1 MKWINE
7 DCSTTCS
14 NCGKQFDND
23 FEIPRKVIREFK
35 YCPNCGE
42 RSEGQKNNSG
52 VKICPVC
59 NKKFIPAVNHIYKV
73 YIKGSYK
80 KVCSWSCQRKW
91 EKRNDKD

>member
-7 DCSTTCS
+7 ECSVVC
-14 NCGKQFDND
+14 NKCGFTLDTD
-23 FEIPRKVIREFK
+23 FEIKRSVVNRFK

-42 RSEGQKNNSG
+42 YSEGQENNSG

-59 NKKFIPAVNHIYKV
+59 GKKFIPAVNHIYKV
-73 YIKGSYK
+73 YIDRRYRKA
-80 KVCSWSCQRKW
+80 CSWSCQRKW